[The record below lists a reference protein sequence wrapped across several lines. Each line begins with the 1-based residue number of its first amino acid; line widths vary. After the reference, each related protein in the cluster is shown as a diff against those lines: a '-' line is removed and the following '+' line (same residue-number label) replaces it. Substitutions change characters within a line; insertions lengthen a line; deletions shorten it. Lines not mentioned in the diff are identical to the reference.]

1 MCAART
7 NRLDAGAGIASMNPS
22 GGVAFAC
29 VISDYGRRR
38 PQRAMPS
45 FDVVSKVDLMEL
57 DNGLNTARKEL
68 GQRYDFRGTNTDIE
82 RTPEGIIIRSS
93 DEPHAAAALTVL
105 RERIAKRGVS
115 QRSLDPKP
123 VEAAGGRTVRQLVLV
138 KQGIEMETAKKIVKA
153 VKDSKLKVQASI
165 QGDEL
170 RVTGK
175 NRDDLQSAIALM
187 RRNDFGI
194 DLQFVNFR
202 E

>member
-1 MCAART
+1 
-7 NRLDAGAGIASMNPS
+7 
-22 GGVAFAC
+22 
-29 VISDYGRRR
+29 
-38 PQRAMPS
+38 
-45 FDVVSKVDLMEL
+45 MEL

-82 RTPEGIIIRSS
+82 RTPEGIVIRSS

-115 QRSLDPKP
+115 QRALDPKE
-123 VEAAGGRTVRQLVLV
+123 VEPAGGRTVRQLVLI

-153 VKDSKLKVQASI
+153 VKDSKLKVQAQI

-170 RVTGK
+170 RVSGK
-175 NRDDLQSAIALM
+175 NRDDLQAAIALL
-187 RRNDFGI
+187 RREDFGL

-202 E
+202 D

>member
-1 MCAART
+1 
-7 NRLDAGAGIASMNPS
+7 
-22 GGVAFAC
+22 
-29 VISDYGRRR
+29 
-38 PQRAMPS
+38 MPS

-115 QRSLDPKP
+115 QRALDPKS
-123 VEAAGGRTVRQLVLV
+123 VEPAGGQTVRQLVLI

-153 VKDSKLKVQASI
+153 VKDSKLKVQAQI

-170 RVTGK
+170 RVSGK
-175 NRDDLQSAIALM
+175 NRDDLQAAIALM
-187 RRNDFGI
+187 RRNDFGL

-202 E
+202 D

>member
-1 MCAART
+1 
-7 NRLDAGAGIASMNPS
+7 
-22 GGVAFAC
+22 
-29 VISDYGRRR
+29 
-38 PQRAMPS
+38 MPS

-82 RTPEGIIIRSS
+82 RGPEGIVIRSS

-115 QRSLDPKP
+115 QRALDPKP
-123 VEAAGGRTVRQLVLV
+123 VEAAGGRTVRQLILV
-138 KQGIEMETAKKIVKA
+138 KQGIEMEAAKKIVKA
-153 VKDSKLKVQASI
+153 VKDSKLKVQAQI

-170 RVTGK
+170 RVSGK
-175 NRDDLQSAIALM
+175 NRDDLQAAIALM
-187 RRNDFGI
+187 RRNDFGL

-202 E
+202 D